1 MIFSPVRCMTI
12 AVVGLLLAAP
22 ASRGEV
28 NVRIMV
34 VATYHF
40 ANPGQDLHNVKAVD
54 VLTPER
60 QQEIEAVARA
70 LARFEPNRVA
80 VEWPADV
87 VDERYAKY
95 RQGVLPASPNEVVQ
109 LGFRLARVRGLE
121 RVHGIDVSGDF
132 PFGPVVD
139 WAKRHG
145 ETAQL
150 DALMA
155 SGAAEVASISD
166 LQQRTSVGAVLRYMN
181 EPAGIARNHAFYSSV
196 LRMGAGQEQP
206 GATLVSAWYARNLA
220 ICARLLQVIEPG
232 DRVAVFYG
240 QGHVHLLRQC
250 MGEQPDV
257 ELVDPLTY
265 LDGFAS

>member
-1 MIFSPVRCMTI
+1 MAISSVRCI
-12 AVVGLLLAAP
+12 VAAVIGLLLAGPASSNEAP
-22 ASRGEV
+22 ARV
-28 NVRIMV
+28 ML

-60 QQEIEAVARA
+60 QGEIEAVVRA

-87 VDERYAKY
+87 VDERYARY
-95 RQGVLPASPNEVVQ
+95 REGVLPDSRNEVVQ
-109 LGFRLARVRGLE
+109 LGFRLARGRGLE
-121 RVHGIDVSGDF
+121 RVHGVDVPGDF
-132 PFGPVVD
+132 PFEPVVG

-145 ETAQL
+145 QTARL

-155 SGAAEVASISD
+155 GGAAEVARISD
-166 LQQRTSVGAVLRYMN
+166 LQQRTSIGGVLRYMN

-196 LRMGAGQEQP
+196 LPMGAEQEQP
-206 GATLVSAWYARNLA
+206 GAALVSAWYARNLA
-220 ICARLLQVIEPG
+220 ICARLLQIVKPG
-232 DRVAVFYG
+232 DRIAVFYG
-240 QGHVHLLRQC
+240 QGHVYLLRQC
-250 MGEQPDV
+250 VSEQPDV

-265 LDGFAS
+265 LDAS